1 MPKSYAQL
9 MKQIDVLRHQAES
22 VKRKEVDGVVKRIKE
37 AIAVY
42 GLTAADLGL
51 AGATTGARRV
61 TRVKRQATGPS
72 KAGKPGSVPG
82 KPKYRDD
89 AGHAWSGK
97 GPRPGWF
104 KAALA
109 SGKTLE
115 DLTV

>member
-1 MPKSYAQL
+1 MSKSYAQL
-9 MKQIDVLRHQAES
+9 MRQIDVLRHQAES
-22 VKRKEVDGVVKRIKE
+22 VKRKEVEGVVKRIKE

-51 AGATTGARRV
+51 AGSAAGA
-61 TRVKRQATGPS
+61 KRAMGTKHKGAAPS
-72 KAGKPGSVPG
+72 KAGKSTSVPS

-109 SGKTLE
+109 SGKTIE
-115 DLTV
+115 DLTI

>member
-22 VKRKEVDGVVKRIKE
+22 IKRKEVEGVVKRIKE

-51 AGATTGARRV
+51 AGSGAGAARAPGLKRRG
-61 TRVKRQATGPS
+61 AAPS
-72 KAGKPGSVPG
+72 QAGKSAKVPG

-115 DLTV
+115 DLAV